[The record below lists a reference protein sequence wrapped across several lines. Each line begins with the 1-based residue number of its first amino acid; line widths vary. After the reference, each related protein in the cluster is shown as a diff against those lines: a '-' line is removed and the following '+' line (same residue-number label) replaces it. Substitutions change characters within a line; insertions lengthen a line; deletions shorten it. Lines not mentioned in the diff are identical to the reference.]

1 MTSNS
6 QCSIK
11 RDKRINLVLA
21 LCFKEIQISI
31 KIRVLP
37 SGSFSYTPD
46 FRHCIS
52 IVERAI
58 NLAGRSQQ
66 DQLDRLWSTKLTTT
80 LSSDARPTA

>member
-31 KIRVLP
+31 KMRVLP
-37 SGSFSYTPD
+37 SGTFSYTPD
-46 FRHCIS
+46 FRHGIS

-58 NLAGRSQQ
+58 NLAGERWTLTARSTGPS
-66 DQLDRLWSTKLTTT
+66 LVN
-80 LSSDARPTA
+80 